1 MTELGEMLKQA
12 RLKKDYTLEDIQQ
25 MTKIQKRY
33 LEAIEHGNL
42 DALPGHFYARAFV
55 KSYAEAVGLDPEVV
69 LGQAKNN
76 FPPPPAEEQIVPLRR
91 ERQSKP
97 SIQGVRWLSR
107 VLLYLFAVLILFVIY
122 IATTQLGDTPEANP
136 EPTTPNTPIPSPEVE
151 QGAETSPVSPE
162 PGQGQPSASNP
173 TPTVPPV
180 VEQPVP
186 AAALSF
192 VSQQNNIYRYE
203 LTGAKDITV
212 TILAKGNCW
221 LRILKNGQNGERVDE
236 LTLTAGTQKD
246 WNLTGA
252 KEAWIRLGSAPDVQI
267 TVNGQPLDTSQMKR
281 SSQIIAISLKP

>member
-33 LEAIEHGNL
+33 LEAIEQGNL

-107 VLLYLFAVLILFVIY
+107 VLLYSFAVLILFFIY
-122 IATTQLGDTPEANP
+122 IASTQLGNTPEADP
-136 EPTTPNTPIPSPEVE
+136 EPIAPNAPIPSPEVE
-151 QGAETSPVSPE
+151 QGAGAPPVSPE
-162 PGQGQPSASNP
+162 PGQGNPSAGQP
-173 TPTVPPV
+173 EPTVPPV
-180 VEQPVP
+180 AEQPAP
-186 AAALSF
+186 AANLSF
-192 VSQQNNIYRYE
+192 VQQQNNIYRYE
-203 LTGAKDITV
+203 LAGAKDISI
-212 TILAKGNCW
+212 TIAAKGNCW
-221 LRILKNGQNGERVDE
+221 MRILKNGQNGEKVDE
-236 LTLTAGTQKD
+236 LTLTAGSQKD
-246 WNLTGA
+246 WSLTDA

-267 TVNGQPLDTSQMKR
+267 TVNGQLLDTSQMKR
-281 SSQIIAISLKP
+281 SSQIIAITLKP